1 MNQFAL
7 VRLKLAIWLILT
19 SLLLILSSCSNVR
32 NVRNF
37 NQKKIHKETQFK
49 LAPNINQNN
58 QPDKIENLTR
68 LPVILNTKNDNIQN
82 FTPEKENNKDFE
94 RYLSN
99 LQDELESLKQEV
111 KSLAEIIFQLKTEL
125 NNSEIYS
132 ETIIGLES
140 DKNIVN
146 KNDEKKSIIEEKKLS
161 NKVIS
166 EKALAKSNRKDN
178 LRNFN
183 HKSEIKNDKSNNS
196 PQENKEFISEL
207 EDILNEIKTKKFTES
222 LVKLHN
228 LRNKTNNNSYQN
240 SIIDYWIGEVYY
252 LTKDY
257 ETALSYFRRASEI
270 SNSPKR
276 DKANLMVAECLSR
289 LGKINEAKKAYQKF
303 IQDYPFS
310 EYISRAKKMIQQL

>member
-1 MNQFAL
+1 MNKFAL
-7 VRLKLAIWLILT
+7 MRLKLAIWLILT
-19 SLLLILSSCSNVR
+19 SLFLIFSSCSNLR
-32 NVRNF
+32 SVRNF
-37 NQKKIHKETQFK
+37 NQKKMHKETQSK
-49 LAPNINQNN
+49 PAPNINQNN

-82 FTPEKENNKDFE
+82 FTQDKENNKDLQS
-94 RYLSN
+94 YLSN
-99 LQDELESLKQEV
+99 LQDELESLKQGV
-111 KSLAEIIFQLKTEL
+111 KSLAEIIFQLRTEL
-125 NNSEIYS
+125 NNSEIFS
-132 ETIIGLES
+132 KTITGLER
-140 DKNIVN
+140 DKNLVN
-146 KNDEKKSIIEEKKLS
+146 RNDEKKSIIQEKKLS

-166 EKALAKSNRKDN
+166 ENALAKSNRKDN
-178 LRNFN
+178 MRNFN
-183 HKSEIKNDKSNNS
+183 YKSEIKNDKSNNS
-196 PQENKEFISEL
+196 PQENKEFITEL
-207 EDILNEIKTKKFTES
+207 EDILNGIKTKKFTES

-257 ETALSYFRRASEI
+257 ETALSYFHRASEI

-289 LGKINEAKKAYQKF
+289 LGKISEAKKAYQKF
-303 IQDYPFS
+303 IQNYPFS